1 MTWLEHLYGGEEIPE
16 FEVNERTIEILHSL
30 MVKNETKNRETQL
43 VTDDLN
49 QKTTEYTAEGVYLQ
63 LSHLSNSSHQCRFL
77 SRLSN
82 SSHQCRFL
90 SRLSNSSHQCR
101 FLVLEVLE
109 TLLAIR
115 GPQKHIIH
123 ITVYTHNCISIKLK
137 SYLLLMVQMETVYI
151 YIECREHNPDKSILQ
166 VFRKLKFNVFK
177 GSV

>member
-90 SRLSNSSHQCR
+90 S
-101 FLVLEVLE
+101 
-109 TLLAIR
+109 
-115 GPQKHIIH
+115 
-123 ITVYTHNCISIKLK
+123 
-137 SYLLLMVQMETVYI
+137 
-151 YIECREHNPDKSILQ
+151 
-166 VFRKLKFNVFK
+166 LKFIKFLSPVQV
-177 GSV
+177 SVTFIKFLSPMQVSVTFIKF